1 MSGIWG
7 GFATGINNQFC
18 QRDCFHMEAVVAQWL
33 ERRTRTTNYE
43 MWRSCVQTTSAALL
57 FDVFMMDDLSD
68 IPSPP
73 VIEVHS
79 LSATHASTRPRR
91 QT

>member
-1 MSGIWG
+1 
-7 GFATGINNQFC
+7 
-18 QRDCFHMEAVVAQWL
+18 
-33 ERRTRTTNYE
+33 
-43 MWRSCVQTTSAALL
+43 
-57 FDVFMMDDLSD
+57 MMDDLSD